1 VSVTDQV
8 AIAGVGTT
16 PFRGTCLVARW
27 SRAHNGQHVAVATLK
42 KKTGLW
48 IDDADLLYAYDGY
61 TVITVNWLENLGFCE
76 QARPVPSCVMRGIR

>member
-1 VSVTDQV
+1 
-8 AIAGVGTT
+8 
-16 PFRGTCLVARW
+16 
-27 SRAHNGQHVAVATLK
+27 LK